1 MTSRADNPDPASK
14 RTATR
19 HSSAPDRTLRIAI
32 AEDHQMIR
40 KAWVLLL
47 AEWKNLRVVGEV
59 ANGQE
64 LLDLL
69 GQQRVDVVLL
79 DMEMP
84 VMSGLEA
91 ATRISQQFADVKI
104 IALTM
109 QKDLGTLRQ
118 FMAHG
123 AVGYVTKNAGQ
134 QELYEAI
141 MAVSSGKKYVC
152 TEVSEVLKLA
162 AANRATTLTR
172 RETEVVRHI
181 VAGLSSR
188 EIAGKLFLSLKT
200 VEAHRGNVFRKLNVK
215 NVAELI
221 RKAREV
227 GL

>member
-1 MTSRADNPDPASK
+1 MFDSNSEESKALERAVVAKMMTRLIPF
-14 RTATR
+14 
-19 HSSAPDRTLRIAI
+19 LAI
-32 AEDHQMIR
+32 LY
-40 KAWVLLL
+40 VFC
-47 AEWKNLRVVGEV
+47 
-59 ANGQE
+59 
-64 LLDLL
+64 LLDR
-69 GQQRVDVVLL
+69 GNV
-79 DMEMP
+79 
-84 VMSGLEA
+84 SIA
-91 ATRISQQFADVKI
+91 
-104 IALTM
+104 ALTM
-109 QKDLGTLRQ
+109 QKDLSTLRQ

-134 QELYEAI
+134 QELYDAS

-162 AANRATTLTR
+162 AANRATTPTR

-200 VEAHRGNVFRKLNVK
+200 VEAHRGNVFRKLKVK

-221 RKAREV
+221 RKAREE